1 MLRCGCGK
9 EEEDTYRKVKPA
21 TIGNVDVQYGKVAI
35 LSSIKVCYQVFVLWA
50 MPLHKPSNK
59 HQTKQLWMAVRNG
72 NMVTRC
78 SVPMASTA
86 KIKVYIKAYW
96 V

>member
-50 MPLHKPSNK
+50 MPLHTSHPTN
-59 HQTKQLWMAVRNG
+59 
-72 NMVTRC
+72 
-78 SVPMASTA
+78 
-86 KIKVYIKAYW
+86 IKLSSCGWLYGTVIW
-96 V
+96 